1 MNLGFFEALG
11 NTDLMNAESEIYQSI
26 SADEIQQAAQQW
38 LRDDQK
44 SVLTYKGK

>member
-1 MNLGFFEALG
+1 
-11 NTDLMNAESEIYQSI
+11 MNAESDIYQSLT
-26 SADEIQQAAQQW
+26 AEEIQNAAQQW